1 MMLIEETT
9 FADAALPVEEFKAHL
24 KVGTGFADDTLQD
37 ETLISF
43 LRAAIAAI
51 EARTGKALL
60 ERNWAWTIHDW
71 RNAEGEAFPVAPV
84 GAIAEVVR
92 TDVDGDDEA
101 LSLSLVRIEADMHR
115 PLLRP
120 RGTLLPGVPTG
131 GSMTVRFSAGISA
144 DWAGLPAD
152 LRHAVLMLATHY
164 YEYRDDTALS
174 DGCMPFGVT
183 SLIQRYRSTRLTMGA
198 GQ

>member
-24 KVGTGFADDTLQD
+24 KVGTGFEDDTLQD

-60 ERNWAWTIHDW
+60 ERTWAWTIHGW
-71 RNAEGEAFPVAPV
+71 HNEEGEAFPVAPV
-84 GAIAEVVR
+84 GAISQILR
-92 TDVDGDDEA
+92 TDGDGEDEVLA
-101 LSLSLVRIEADMHR
+101 LSLVRFEADMHR

-120 RGTLLPGVPTG
+120 RGTFLPGVPTG
-131 GSMTVRFSAGISA
+131 GSVTVRFSAGIA
-144 DWAGLPAD
+144 GDWAGLPAD

-183 SLIQRYRSTRLTMGA
+183 SLIQRYRPTRLTMGA

>member
-9 FADAALPVEEFKAHL
+9 YADEVLPVEEFKAHL
-24 KVGTGFADDTLQD
+24 KVGTGFDDDSLQD
-37 ETLISF
+37 QTLITF

-60 ERNWAWTIHDW
+60 VRDWAWTVYEW
-71 RNAEGEAFPVAPV
+71 ANPGGEACPVAPV
-84 GAIAEVVR
+84 GAIAEIRALDGEGVVTVLDTAR
-92 TDVDGDDEA
+92 VWISED
-101 LSLSLVRIEADMHR
+101 IHR
-115 PLLRP
+115 QILRP
-120 RGTLLPGVPTG
+120 RGSLLPNVPG
-131 GSMTVRFSAGISA
+131 NGAIMVRFSAGIAA
-144 DWAGLPAD
+144 DWAGLPVD

-164 YEYRDDTALS
+164 YEYRDDTSLS

-183 SLIQRYRSTRLTMGA
+183 SLIQRYRPLRLTMGA

>member
-24 KVGTGFADDTLQD
+24 KVGTGFADDSLQD
-37 ETLISF
+37 QTLITF

-60 ERNWAWTIHDW
+60 VRDWAWTIYEWH
-71 RNAEGEAFPVAPV
+71 NALGEVFPVAPV
-84 GAIAEVVR
+84 GAITEIRAIEGDGDEVVLAP
-92 TDVDGDDEA
+92 G
-101 LSLSLVRIEADMHR
+101 LLRIEADTHR
-115 PLLRP
+115 PVLRP
-120 RGTLLPGVPTG
+120 KGTLLPHVPTN
-131 GSMTVRFSAGISA
+131 GSVVLRFSAGMAA

-152 LRHAVLMLATHY
+152 LAHAVLMLATHY

-183 SLIQRYRSTRLTMGA
+183 SLIQRYRPLRLTLGA